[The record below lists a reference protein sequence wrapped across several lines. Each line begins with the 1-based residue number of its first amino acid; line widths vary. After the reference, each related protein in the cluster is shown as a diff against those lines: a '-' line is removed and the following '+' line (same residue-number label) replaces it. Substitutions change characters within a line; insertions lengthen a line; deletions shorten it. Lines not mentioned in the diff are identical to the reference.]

1 MKAILKHSIT
11 FKDGET
17 WTPGQTIIITI
28 NQDRPTVAQ
37 LISNINTDYGNY
49 GNYKKVRSAH
59 LYKWF
64 NEFIK
69 FNMDDLEEA
78 VCDGSC
84 PSLTGDN
91 VEPDGWDCK
100 GMPSILLAA
109 GIM

>member
-11 FKDGET
+11 FKDGSI
-17 WTPGQTIIITI
+17 WTPDQTIIITI
-28 NQDRPTVAQ
+28 NQDRPTMAQ
-37 LISNINTDYGNY
+37 LISHVNTSY
-49 GNYKKVRSAH
+49 GNYKKVSSAH

-78 VCDGSC
+78 LRDGSC
-84 PSLTGDN
+84 PSLTGDQ
-91 VEPDGWDCK
+91 VEPDGWDSND
-100 GMPSILLAA
+100 MPSILLAA